1 MNADKTY
8 RLAIIE
14 PSEVVRH
21 GLETVLSSHGE
32 FRVVASVDDAARC
45 TERMS
50 LLRPDAILMNPSVA
64 EHCGGKGASL
74 KSMFPEFAGIAIV
87 AFVYGLFSENTLR
100 QFDGVASVYDSGGAI
115 ASKIR
120 KAMESAGTVSQNE
133 SSELSEREREILVSV
148 AQGLTNKEIAQRHHI
163 SIYTVITH
171 RKNITRKTGIK
182 SVAGLTVYALLNN
195 LINQSE
201 MQ

>member
-1 MNADKTY
+1 MSGDKTY
-8 RLAIIE
+8 RLVIIE
-14 PSEVVRH
+14 PSEVVRR
-21 GLETVLSSHGE
+21 GLEVIFSSDDR

-50 LLRPDAILMNPSVA
+50 MFRPDAILMNPSLA
-64 EHCGGKGASL
+64 EPHGRNSL
-74 KSMFPEFAGIAIV
+74 RAFFPEGAGAAVV
-87 AFVYGLFSENTLR
+87 AFVYGLFSEHTLC
-100 QFDGVASVYDSGGAI
+100 QYDAVVSAYDSSAEI
-115 ASKIR
+115 VSKIS
-120 KAMESAGTVSQNE
+120 KAVDRFLSKPQSESP
-133 SSELSEREREILVSV
+133 ELSEREREILVSV
-148 AQGLTNKEIAQRHHI
+148 AQGLTNKEIAERHHI

-195 LINQSE
+195 LITQTE

>member
-21 GLETVLSSHGE
+21 GLEAVLSSHGE

-64 EHCGGKGASL
+64 ERCGGKGASL

-87 AFVYGLFSENTLR
+87 AFVYGLFSEYTLR

>member
-21 GLETVLSSHGE
+21 GLEAVLSSHGE

-50 LLRPDAILMNPSVA
+50 LLRPDAILMNPSIA
-64 EHCGGKGASL
+64 ERCGGKSASL
-74 KSMFPEFAGIAIV
+74 KSMFPEFAGIATV
-87 AFVYGLFSENTLR
+87 AFVYGLFGEHTLR